1 MPIIFLSNIMHRYRF
16 KQLESDIIMYSCPI
30 CRYVKE
36 WDDTW
41 DDAKKE
47 QVKLEAEAHY
57 NYHIIPQT
65 FDGTLESA

>member
-1 MPIIFLSNIMHRYRF
+1 MHRYRF

-57 NYHIIPQT
+57 NYHIITQ
-65 FDGTLESA
+65 SV